1 MKKRLYIFH
10 LWAAT
15 LAMLLSTVMLHHHH
29 YERICMVLEQCAEDG
44 NLNDEH
50 TQHQENEQEGCRV
63 HQMHHFVINAK
74 VVKDIRKHIS
84 DAASDF
90 VAVLPCRATIVPYSG
105 LVAVRWQ
112 EKATPLS
119 CGFFTAP
126 PLRGP
131 PVISLL

>member
-1 MKKRLYIFH
+1 MRKRLYILH

-15 LAMLLSTVMLHHHH
+15 LAMLLSTVMMHHHH
-29 YERICMVLEQCAEDG
+29 YERVCMIIEQCAEDG

-50 TQHQENEQEGCRV
+50 TQHHENEQEGCRV

-74 VVKDIRKHIS
+74 VVKDIQKHIL
-84 DAASDF
+84 DAASAF
-90 VAVLPCRATIVPYSG
+90 VAVLPSRVALPPVSG

-112 EKATPLS
+112 ETASLLS
-119 CGFFTAP
+119 RGFSTEP

-131 PVISLL
+131 PTISLL